1 MHGCFA
7 EPGPHSTKFVT
18 APDQQRIVSRCA
30 ASGAWDLT
38 GYPTDGPV
46 PFRLALATRASS
58 DDFSLRAEPMVST
71 TPSLEFLLWLFRA
84 QRGLF
89 ILGAGASAGTSAS
102 AGEVR
107 FGQDF
112 LIGPALDYVRGG
124 SFPVSIPVQ
133 SDLSRKI
140 IKNAQDVPLSRVF
153 PNRIIRPS
161 TDDLPY
167 RQLVQRM
174 PDGFARL
181 YMKHDLSRVRY
192 SERPRD
198 NYTAFRL
205 FYPAMLMNYNLDG
218 LATEY
223 CGKVHQVVTPH
234 GTIPKEYGSPDV
246 ARLLP
251 SVRDYDLQLG
261 SDALVMSVP
270 ESCDDVHLWRCLD
283 MMATYSPQFITI
295 IGYTFGRNGKS
306 HDDWISLDSFKRTFR
321 GFAGDIYLIEPRP
334 EPLREMI
341 MDGVKSNR
349 VFGVRG
355 YWNIVAHV
363 FLEAAYSRVDG
374 RSLNYVCDQI
384 LDQHGDRVVFPIG
397 ATEPKAQH

>member
-1 MHGCFA
+1 
-7 EPGPHSTKFVT
+7 
-18 APDQQRIVSRCA
+18 
-30 ASGAWDLT
+30 
-38 GYPTDGPV
+38 
-46 PFRLALATRASS
+46 
-58 DDFSLRAEPMVST
+58 MVSA

-84 QRGLF
+84 RRGLF
-89 ILGAGASAGTSAS
+89 ILGAGASAGASAS

-112 LIGPALDYVRGG
+112 LLGPVLDYVRGG
-124 SFPVSIPVQ
+124 SFPVSLPVQ

-140 IKNAQDVPLSRVF
+140 IKYAQDVPLSRVF
-153 PNRIIRPS
+153 PNRTIRPS

-167 RQLVQRM
+167 RELMQRM

-181 YMKHDLSRVRY
+181 YMKHDLSSVRY
-192 SERPRD
+192 SGRPRD

-223 CGKVHQVVTPH
+223 CGEVHQVVTPH
-234 GTIPKEYGSPDV
+234 GTVPKEYGSPDV

-251 SVRDYDLQLG
+251 SIRDYDLQLG

-283 MMATYSPQFITI
+283 MMAMCSPQFIAI
-295 IGYTFGRNGKS
+295 IGYTFGRNDDS
-306 HDDWISLDSFKRTFR
+306 HDDWISLDSFKRAFR
-321 GFAGDIYLIEPRP
+321 GFAGDIFVIEPRP

-341 MDGVKSNR
+341 MDGVESNR

-355 YWNIVAHV
+355 YWNIIAHV
-363 FLEAAYSRVDG
+363 FLEAAYGRVDR
-374 RSLNYVCDQI
+374 RSLNYVCDRI
-384 LDQHGDRVVFPIG
+384 LDQHDDRVVFPIG
-397 ATEPKAQH
+397 ATEPKARY